1 MTECTNTKRPYR
13 EREREREYIRFLIVI
28 VSPRGRE
35 VLLFLSANQLQTSL
49 HLMKGGQWEA
59 ETAAEVSQSHRL
71 ESFVLVSRE

>member
-1 MTECTNTKRPYR
+1 MTECTNTERPY
-13 EREREREYIRFLIVI
+13 REREREYIRFLIVI